1 MTMTYYYDHM
11 TYYKKQ
17 WFVHLKLPSL
27 QEQYDSLEYM
37 SNTPSTYKHINLL
50 LNGAKDKDPKK
61 GVDYKVVTKKHQMD
75 QNGKLFVS
83 SAWNIRGQT
92 TQDRE
97 MGINTPLDPQAVG
110 YATQYDFD
118 KYCFDNPDSRYPFD
132 WNAEVY
138 KAFISPCRA
147 TLKVVNDTCS
157 DEEMQREI
165 DREIEREIAQYDEEC
180 YDDKG
185 WDDEPHTKTTTKQ

>member
-118 KYCFDNPDSRYPFD
+118 KYCFDNLDSRYPFD

-138 KAFISPCRA
+138 KAFISPCRV

-157 DEEMQREI
+157 DEEMQQEI
-165 DREIEREIAQYDEEC
+165 DREIAQY
-180 YDDKG
+180 DKG
-185 WDDEPHTKTTTKQ
+185 WDDEPRTKTTTKQ

>member
-1 MTMTYYYDHM
+1 MAPRTR
-11 TYYKKQ
+11 
-17 WFVHLKLPSL
+17 
-27 QEQYDSLEYM
+27 
-37 SNTPSTYKHINLL
+37 I
-50 LNGAKDKDPKK
+50 PKK

-132 WNAEVY
+132 WNAARY
-138 KAFISPCRA
+138 FQKHTNTRILA
-147 TLKVVNDTCS
+147 L
-157 DEEMQREI
+157 
-165 DREIEREIAQYDEEC
+165 AQGYI
-180 YDDKG
+180 
-185 WDDEPHTKTTTKQ
+185 

>member
-1 MTMTYYYDHM
+1 MTYYYDNI
-11 TYYKKQ
+11 TYDKNQ

-50 LNGAKDKDPKK
+50 LNSAKDKDPKK
-61 GVDYKVVTKKHQMD
+61 GVVYKVVTKKHQMD

-92 TQDRE
+92 IQDRE

-138 KAFISPCRA
+138 KAFISPV
-147 TLKVVNDTCS
+147 KVTMTITKNANGFDEDES
-157 DEEMQREI
+157 DSEEWGDML
-165 DREIEREIAQYDEEC
+165 D
-180 YDDKG
+180 
-185 WDDEPHTKTTTKQ
+185 

>member
-1 MTMTYYYDHM
+1 M
-11 TYYKKQ
+11 
-17 WFVHLKLPSL
+17 
-27 QEQYDSLEYM
+27 
-37 SNTPSTYKHINLL
+37 
-50 LNGAKDKDPKK
+50 
-61 GVDYKVVTKKHQMD
+61 
-75 QNGKLFVS
+75 S

-92 TQDRE
+92 IQDRE

-157 DEEMQREI
+157 DEEMQQEI
-165 DREIEREIAQYDEEC
+165 DREIAQYD
-180 YDDKG
+180 KG
-185 WDDEPHTKTTTKQ
+185 CDDEPRTKTTTKQ